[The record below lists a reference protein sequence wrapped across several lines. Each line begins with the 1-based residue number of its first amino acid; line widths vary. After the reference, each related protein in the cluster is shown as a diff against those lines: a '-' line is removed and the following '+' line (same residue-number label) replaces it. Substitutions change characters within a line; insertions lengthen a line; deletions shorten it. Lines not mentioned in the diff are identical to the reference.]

1 MLELGETLILIFV
14 GIIVLLLI
22 AKGAWPLIGMAVA
35 AGFYF
40 FLKGTVIA
48 DIAFI
53 LMIGFAFLMCAI
65 TITAS
70 EKNATE
76 RDKKG

>member
-1 MLELGETLILIFV
+1 MLELGETLSLIFV

-22 AKGAWPLIGMAVA
+22 AKGAWPLVGMAVA

-40 FLKGTVIA
+40 SLKGTVIA

-53 LMIGFAFLMCAI
+53 IMMGFAFLMCAI
-65 TITAS
+65 TIIAS
-70 EKNATE
+70 EKNTTE

>member
-1 MLELGETLILIFV
+1 MLELGETVSLIFI

-40 FLKGTVIA
+40 SFKGTVIA

-53 LMIGFAFLMCAI
+53 IMMAFAFLMCAI
-65 TITAS
+65 TIIAS
-70 EKNATE
+70 EKNATG
-76 RDKKG
+76 RDNKG